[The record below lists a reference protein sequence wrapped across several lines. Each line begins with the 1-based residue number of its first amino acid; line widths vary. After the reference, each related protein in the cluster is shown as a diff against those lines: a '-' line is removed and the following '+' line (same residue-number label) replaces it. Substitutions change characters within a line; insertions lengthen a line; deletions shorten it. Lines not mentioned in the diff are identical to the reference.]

1 MTLAD
6 VYRRSG
12 RTSPVISY
20 ELFPPRVPDPHSAP
34 WAGIVKLLN
43 SRPEYV
49 SVTFGASGSSQELS
63 RTVLRQ
69 VLQRTGRPG
78 LAHLT
83 CVGRNRQQLDRLIS
97 ELIAEGIRDFLALR
111 GDPPR
116 GQTRWVSAPGG
127 LSLARLATSG
137 VLPTTQVHT
146 HLCYSEFAVVV
157 DAIDNLDADVTSIE
171 ASRSKMDVLSAVAE
185 HGFSRQLGPGIWD
198 IHSPHIPTLEEE
210 VALLRAATAALDPRQ
225 LWVNPDCGL
234 KTRAY
239 PETIATLRNLVA
251 AAAEVRDEVSS

>member
-1 MTLAD
+1 MTLTD

-97 ELIAEGIRDFLALR
+97 ELIAEGARDFLALR
-111 GDPPR
+111 GDPTSWPDPLGVSPR
-116 GQTRWVSAPGG
+116 GIIARPPGDER
-127 LSLARLATSG
+127 SLADHSGPYPPVLLGVRGRRGRHRQPRRRCHLDRGVSLEDGYLAG
-137 VLPTTQVHT
+137 GRRPRF
-146 HLCYSEFAVVV
+146 FAP
-157 DAIDNLDADVTSIE
+157 A
-171 ASRSKMDVLSAVAE
+171 
-185 HGFSRQLGPGIWD
+185 GIWD
-198 IHSPHIPTLEEE
+198 IHSPRIPTLEEE